1 MGLDQYA
8 KTRDPKTGEVN
19 EFSYWRKHNALHGW
33 MENLWRSKGC
43 PNKHEDG
50 QDFNCG
56 PLELTL
62 EDLDLLEKDLLDSQL
77 PETSGLF
84 FGRSTASDDRYLLD
98 DLGFVAE
105 ARRHLDNGLQVAYD
119 SWW

>member
-19 EFSYWRKHNALHGW
+19 QFSYWRKHNALHGW
-33 MENLWRSKGC
+33 MENLWSSKGC
-43 PNKHEDG
+43 PNKTKDSE
-50 QDFNCG
+50 DFNCV
-56 PLELTL
+56 PLELTH
-62 EDLDLLEKDLLDSQL
+62 EDLDALEKDLLDSRL

-84 FGRSTASDDRYLLD
+84 FGSSTANDNPHLEKDLD
-98 DLGFVAE
+98 FVAE
-105 ARRHLDNGLQVAYD
+105 ARRHLDSGLQVAYD